1 MQELL
6 FLVKIV
12 FLPTCPKEQDL
23 GVIWSHFPLSPNQ
36 KVKPC
41 HTGGISAVTNARLY
55 DGQDSFLIQQ
65 SMTRS
70 VMVSR
75 IHAWNLIGGQQTK
88 AVSRSW
94 LALNRK
100 NDDVCF
106 CIIKV
111 IRFNFIWMAIR
122 QLSVDMIEDY
132 WFWLRIRGMFRICKI
147 CLRRLS

>member
-1 MQELL
+1 M
-6 FLVKIV
+6 K
-12 FLPTCPKEQDL
+12 
-23 GVIWSHFPLSPNQ
+23 SFPLKSESES
-36 KVKPC
+36 KPC

-70 VMVSR
+70 MMVSR

-100 NDDVCF
+100 NYDVCF

-111 IRFNFIWMAIR
+111 IRFNLFEWPFVSCQWTWLKTTDFGLESEEGLAFARFVSDGKIMAY
-122 QLSVDMIEDY
+122 SVHLI
-132 WFWLRIRGMFRICKI
+132 
-147 CLRRLS
+147 